1 MNEADNEKYIG
12 DVISSN
18 GSNDANIARRR
29 SVGMGALSQIFS
41 ILLEVSLGYQYIEIG
56 VVLRETILLSKMLLS
71 AESWHKLF
79 QYQIERLEDV
89 DLAFFRNF
97 SIPIHKQELNFILVR
112 VEKSQFQ
119 SK

>member
-1 MNEADNEKYIG
+1 LAVQEFEINEADNEKYIG

-18 GSNDANIARRR
+18 GSNDANIARKR

-41 ILLEVSLGYQYIEIG
+41 ILKEVSLGYQYIEIG

-79 QYQIERLEDV
+79 SYQIERLEDV
-89 DLAFFRNF
+89 DVAIFG
-97 SIPIHKQELNFILVR
+97 
-112 VEKSQFQ
+112 
-119 SK
+119 